1 MEETSNTSNVVGAL
15 ITGVIIGGALGILFA
30 PDKGSVTRK
39 KLLSNREDL
48 KAVLKDKLSE
58 LLAASDDNKKEEHD
72 ESNHSA
78 RHESL

>member
-1 MEETSNTSNVVGAL
+1 MEETSNTSKIVGAL

-58 LLAASDDNKKEEHD
+58 LLAASEDHKQEDNDH
-72 ESNHSA
+72 SNHA
-78 RHESL
+78 TKHESL